1 MPGVIKFL
9 LCYFR
14 VLKYVTTA
22 TSLALDVDRNSPLDK
37 EIQDQEK
44 SMMESMKVRFK
55 SFQY

>member
-9 LCYFR
+9 LCYFG

-22 TSLALDVDRNSPLDK
+22 TSLAPDVDRNSPLDK